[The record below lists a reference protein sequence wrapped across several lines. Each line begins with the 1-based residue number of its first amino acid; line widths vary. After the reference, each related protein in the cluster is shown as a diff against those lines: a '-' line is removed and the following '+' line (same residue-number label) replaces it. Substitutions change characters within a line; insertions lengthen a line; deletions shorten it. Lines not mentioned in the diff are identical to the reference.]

1 MTPTWLALALRP
13 AACSPQLNSGEPPC
27 ARHHRTGG
35 RFRPCPSPGVGVGSP
50 KVKARRLR
58 LDACEV
64 ANTHAGCRAS
74 EPSPLVPSSA
84 RELAAGRRC
93 RGSKQSPPPML
104 LLLQRQGMKP
114 SGGGGR
120 ADELAGSRQG
130 LHETRKQVVS
140 VRATDQTHAGVYML
154 TAGSCYVLTWYCA

>member
-1 MTPTWLALALRP
+1 M
-13 AACSPQLNSGEPPC
+13 
-27 ARHHRTGG
+27 RT
-35 RFRPCPSPGVGVGSP
+35 R
-50 KVKARRLR
+50 
-58 LDACEV
+58 
-64 ANTHAGCRAS
+64 THAGWVPAS

-93 RGSKQSPPPML
+93 RGSKQSKARPPPML

-130 LHETRKQVVS
+130 LHETKASQVVS
-140 VRATDQTHAGVYML
+140 TDQTHAGVCL
-154 TAGSCYVLTWYCA
+154 LLAAVTC